1 MNKAMMV
8 CAGAAAL
15 MICGCGKQSAP
26 KRTCCASCGE
36 GDVSV
41 KLITIDPGHFHA
53 ALIQKKMYPEVDPTV
68 HVYAPAGD
76 DLDMHM
82 ARINGF
88 NERADDPT
96 CWESV
101 VYTGDDFLQKALAEK
116 RGNVVVLAGNNA
128 AKIDYILQCVENGYN
143 VLADKPMVINPE
155 GLEKLRKAFRIAE
168 EKGVLL
174 YDIMTERYEI
184 STALQREFSL
194 IPEIYGEQETGTA
207 DDPAVTKESVHHF
220 CKLVAGKPLRR
231 PPWFYDASVQGE
243 AIVDVN
249 THLVDMIQW
258 EVFPGEIITPADIRV
273 VEAKTWETP
282 LTPAEFEEST
292 GLKEFP
298 ESLKANVRDG
308 KLMSKANGAFTYS
321 IKGVYAKAS
330 VMWNVKAPEGAQDTH
345 YSLMRGTR
353 SELIIRQGEEQ
364 GYKTALYVEPRG
376 GVDGAEFEKSLAAAV
391 ARLQG
396 AYPGIAAEKSEKGWQ
411 ILIPQA
417 LRVGHEAHFGQ
428 VAEKYLGFLR
438 EGKMPEWEVPNM
450 LIKYH
455 TLMEAYNMSR

>member
-1 MNKAMMV
+1 MNQAMMV

-15 MICGCGKQSAP
+15 MICGCGKP
-26 KRTCCASCGE
+26 EGKKTCCATCGE
-36 GDVSV
+36 GDAPV
-41 KLITIDPGHFHA
+41 KLVTIDPGHFHA
-53 ALIQKKMYPEVDPTV
+53 ALVQKKMYPEVDATV

-82 ARINGF
+82 ARINSF

-101 VYTGDDFLQKALAEK
+101 VYTGDDFLQKALTEK
-116 RGNVVVLAGNNA
+116 KGNVVVLAGNNA

-155 GLEKLRKAFRIAE
+155 GFEKLRKAFQIAE

-194 IPEIYGEQETGTA
+194 MPEIYGEQDKGTPE
-207 DDPAVTKESVHHF
+207 DPAVTKESVHHF

-258 EVFPGEIITPADIRV
+258 EVFPGEIITPAEIRV

-298 ESLKANVRDG
+298 QSLQANVRDG
-308 KLMSKANGAFTYS
+308 KLMSKANGAFTYN
-321 IKGVYAKAS
+321 IRGVYAKAS

-364 GYKTALYVEPRG
+364 NYKTALYVEPRD
-376 GVDGAEFEKSLAAAV
+376 GVDGAELEKALAAAV
-391 ARLQG
+391 ARLQDK
-396 AYPGIAAEKSEKGWQ
+396 YPGIASEKSARGWQ

-438 EGKMPEWEVPNM
+438 NGDMPEWEVPNM

-455 TLMEAYNMSR
+455 TLMEAYKMTR